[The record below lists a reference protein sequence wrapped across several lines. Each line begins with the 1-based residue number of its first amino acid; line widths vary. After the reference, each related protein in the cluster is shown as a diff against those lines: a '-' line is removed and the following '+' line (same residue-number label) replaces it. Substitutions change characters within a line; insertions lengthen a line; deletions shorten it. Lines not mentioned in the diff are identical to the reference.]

1 MNNVVPLMERVR
13 SGANKLELIPSDST
27 DKAKSMDALKETT
40 SGSGQMFLTQSI
52 KLGQAIAEA
61 LALSKHRKATNHRL
75 KKFAKQTL

>member
-1 MNNVVPLMERVR
+1 
-13 SGANKLELIPSDST
+13 
-27 DKAKSMDALKETT
+27 MDALKETT

-61 LALSKHRKATNHRL
+61 SALPKHRKATNHRL